1 MLRLAFDARN
11 AKSDKKLR
19 MWRLQLE
26 QARLMRDLNRD
37 RGSETGTIENEETIR
52 LDRNKLLQELK
63 EIKE

>member
-1 MLRLAFDARN
+1 
-11 AKSDKKLR
+11 